1 MKRTVKPYSFFKSL
15 ILSLAL
21 FRASSVSLGYI
32 SLHISITFLSAMS
45 SSSMN
50 YFHLALS
57 TRSTSSLRRVDQR
70 NFPTSLSQNCTET
83 SRFIQLPLFSPLILT
98 QVSNDRK
105 YLETSFSLFLEIALL
120 VFHDLEVSYIWF

>member
-1 MKRTVKPYSFFKSL
+1 MSPQQ
-15 ILSLAL
+15 ILL
-21 FRASSVSLGYI
+21 
-32 SLHISITFLSAMS
+32 
-45 SSSMN
+45 
-50 YFHLALS
+50 
-57 TRSTSSLRRVDQR
+57 TSSGMTIVRVSSQCLSIMSPQCLSIRRVDRR